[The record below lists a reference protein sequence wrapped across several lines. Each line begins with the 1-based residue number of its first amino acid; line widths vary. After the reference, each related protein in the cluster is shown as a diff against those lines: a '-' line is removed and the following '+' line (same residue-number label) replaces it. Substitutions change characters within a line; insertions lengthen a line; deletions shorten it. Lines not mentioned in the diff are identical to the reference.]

1 MIRIY
6 VKVLKKCKI
15 VSDIFEQINWAILIP
30 CKFLNQNNLKK
41 STYIYINLTDL
52 KEFISIEIIL
62 ARKVFRDN
70 LYHKN

>member
-41 STYIYINLTDL
+41 STHIYIYKSDGFKRIYIDRNYPRE
-52 KEFISIEIIL
+52 KS
-62 ARKVFRDN
+62 VP
-70 LYHKN
+70 

>member
-1 MIRIY
+1 MVRIY

-41 STYIYINLTDL
+41 STYIYKSDGFKRIYIDRNYPRE
-52 KEFISIEIIL
+52 K
-62 ARKVFRDN
+62 RVP
-70 LYHKN
+70 